1 MPGRE
6 NYWKTGQ
13 KTINRLEKWMKNR
26 NKNKN
31 INEKELS
38 LYFEKKKK
46 KRKKVESLY
55 KMNKQSTYV
64 QQCI

>member
-13 KTINRLEKWMKNR
+13 KIINRLEKWMKNR
-26 NKNKN
+26 NINEN
-31 INEKELS
+31 INENELS

-46 KRKKVESLY
+46 TRKKVESLY

-64 QQCI
+64 QQYI